1 MADAIS
7 VDLSGVV
14 GASSGAAAGDAGG
27 GSQIEVLKRKLVSL
41 QKELSDVL
49 KEQSKAAQQKAKLI
63 ELKIQLT
70 QARIAQLEQQQAQ
83 RAAETQKQSKAD
95 SSLNSHAA
103 TVQKVSHPKLG
114 NNVDE
119 LV

>member
-1 MADAIS
+1 MGGAIS

-14 GASSGAAAGDAGG
+14 GASSGSTAAGDSGG
-27 GSQIEVLKRKLVSL
+27 GSQIEVLKRKLESL

-49 KEQSKAAQQKAKLI
+49 KEQSKAAQEKAKLI

-83 RAAETQKQSKAD
+83 RAADAKQKAD
-95 SSLNSHAA
+95 SSANAPTA
-103 TVQKVSHPKLG
+103 TVQKVSHPTLG

-119 LV
+119 LA